1 MDKILL
7 VEDEKNF
14 ATILKDYLIISG
26 FEILLCENGEDGI
39 NSFKENNF
47 DLCILDVMLPKKDGF
62 TLAKEIKAL
71 NPSIPILFLTAKA
84 IRDDVIKGY
93 KIGAHDYI
101 TKPFDLEVLLYKIN
115 AILNRTISSNLE
127 KYLFEI
133 NKIILNTKL
142 RSLTINNQIIKL
154 SPKETLLLRLLIEHK
169 NDVLPRKKALLEI
182 WQDDSYFN
190 ARSMDVFIVKLRK
203 YFTEETGVQIVN
215 VHGEGY
221 SLQVDLN

>member
-14 ATILKDYLIISG
+14 AAILKDYLIISG

-71 NPSIPILFLTAKA
+71 NSSIPILFLTAKA